1 MINEYELLITEN
13 NELKQKIILL
23 ENNIIIN
30 ENIKI
35 KEQLKFNENTILYLH
50 TDMINKNVEINN
62 LKLENKELKQK
73 ILNLENK
80 INIFETENKIIKED
94 TRIIKEENKQL
105 KIDNIK
111 LNKKIDDLEKNAKIS
126 KIKLALQDI
135 NSLESLE
142 IKLFKI
148 KKFLKKLRI
157 GRNGECHYLIKSEDS
172 QELINLKKIYL
183 LEKLIDFKHK
193 DIFDIE
199 YTVGFIDEYIQYLK
213 NNTIQSTDISEDDLE
228 TFEIFKNI
236 WDDVF
241 ILE

>member
-1 MINEYELLITEN
+1 M
-13 NELKQKIILL
+13 
-23 ENNIIIN
+23 
-30 ENIKI
+30 
-35 KEQLKFNENTILYLH
+35 
-50 TDMINKNVEINN
+50 
-62 LKLENKELKQK
+62 
-73 ILNLENK
+73 
-80 INIFETENKIIKED
+80 
-94 TRIIKEENKQL
+94 
-105 KIDNIK
+105 
-111 LNKKIDDLEKNAKIS
+111 NKKIDDLEKNAKIS

-157 GRNGECHYLIKSEDS
+157 SRNGECHYLIKSKDS

-183 LEKLIDFKHK
+183 LEKLIDFKYK

-199 YTVGFIDEYIQYLK
+199 YTIGFIDEYIQYLK
-213 NNTIQSTDISEDDLE
+213 NNTIQPTDISEDDLE
-228 TFEIFKNI
+228 TFEIFKDI